1 MHNVYQKF
9 LTNKWHMS
17 ESANQLMY
25 CLSLPRTLLP
35 VEVLVPGV
43 NSLSK
48 YVVFLVIYRSVFAK
62 TIQLSQQYIHLLS
75 RL

>member
-1 MHNVYQKF
+1 MKCQYVRGERGVHNVYQKF

-48 YVVFLVIYRSVFAK
+48 HVVFLQVS
-62 TIQLSQQYIHLLS
+62 LC
-75 RL
+75 